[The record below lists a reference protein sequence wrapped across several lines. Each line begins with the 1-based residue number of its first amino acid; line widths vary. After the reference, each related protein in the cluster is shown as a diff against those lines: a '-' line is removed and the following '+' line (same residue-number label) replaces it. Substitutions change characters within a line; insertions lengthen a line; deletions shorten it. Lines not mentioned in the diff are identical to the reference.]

1 MLAITHFATALIWL
15 MMGALAAIVAFGLLA
30 GSINTRYLF
39 YGQRKNGQRYF
50 SPERVQLLLITLWVA
65 LNYLLN
71 VVNSPHTQSLP
82 DVDQNTLAL
91 LGGSQLLYLGGK
103 AYSRFAPK
111 FS

>member
-1 MLAITHFATALIWL
+1 MLTITHVSIALIWVTI
-15 MMGALAAIVAFGLLA
+15 GALAAIVAFGLLA

-65 LNYLLN
+65 LNYLLGVLN
-71 VVNSPHTQSLP
+71 APHVRTLP
-82 DVDQNTLAL
+82 DVDRDTLAL

-111 FS
+111 FL

>member
-1 MLAITHFATALIWL
+1 MLTITHFAIALIWVSL
-15 MMGALAAIVAFGLLA
+15 GALAAIVALGLMT

-50 SPERVQLLLITLWVA
+50 SSGRVQLLLITLWVA
-65 LNYLLN
+65 LNYLLSVLN
-71 VVNSPHTQSLP
+71 APHIRDLP
-82 DVDQNTLAL
+82 DVDKDTLAL

-111 FS
+111 VF